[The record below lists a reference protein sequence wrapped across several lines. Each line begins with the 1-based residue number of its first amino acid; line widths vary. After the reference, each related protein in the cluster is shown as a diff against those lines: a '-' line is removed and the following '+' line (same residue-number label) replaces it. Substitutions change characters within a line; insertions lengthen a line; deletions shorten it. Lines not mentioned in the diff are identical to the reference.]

1 MRHDDSTSPSFAG
14 QQASLDARDS
24 GFGYGVPVFEAQIET
39 LKAVVERLGGE
50 VAALR
55 RERDMW
61 RNKAEGAPVV
71 RWLRRRAG

>member
-1 MRHDDSTSPSFAG
+1 MHRHDDSTSSSMSRPACNAG
-14 QQASLDARDS
+14 DT

-61 RNKAEGAPVV
+61 RSKAEGASVA

>member
-1 MRHDDSTSPSFAG
+1 MRHDDTTSPSMSSAE
-14 QQASLDARDS
+14 ATLDACHG

-50 VAALR
+50 VDALR

-61 RNKAEGAPVV
+61 RSKAEGAPVV
-71 RWLRRRAG
+71 RWLRRRAS